1 MVGVVGSNPIA
12 PTNIM
17 NGIRHLAWSRFLLA
31 AAFWLPFDQVRDV
44 VIRVATPV
52 QRRTRA

>member
-12 PTNIM
+12 PTN
-17 NGIRHLAWSRFLLA
+17 NTERDQAFSLVPFFLA